1 MHSSVIVT
9 ESLNWA
15 KTGDMTLML
24 IQDWGVLRLYRTFLN
39 DWMRAFRN
47 ATAIG
52 SGVCD
57 PTKIKPLD
65 MKPRRRKFARN
76 KLPNM
81 SRDLKLM
88 RKQNFTL
95 GQNSSLPLPSQNGSL
110 PLLDQNGSLLLPGQN
125 GSLPLMR
132 LGRKGLR
139 ARLLAKKCNRQR
151 QI

>member
-57 PTKIKPLD
+57 PSKIKPLD
-65 MKPRRRKFARN
+65 MKPRNRRKFARN
-76 KLPNM
+76 KLPN
-81 SRDLKLM
+81 SRDVKPM
-88 RKQNFTL
+88 RKHNFTL
-95 GQNSSLPLPSQNGSL
+95 GQNSSLPLAS
-110 PLLDQNGSLLLPGQN
+110 QNGSLLLLGQN
-125 GSLPLMR
+125 GSLPLPGQNASLPLMR
-132 LGRKGLR
+132 QRKGPR
-139 ARLLAKKCNRQR
+139 ASRLTKRKQM
-151 QI
+151 